1 MNKQVKLGAGIFI
14 VREDAAADLE
24 TTLEKMAAIGYD
36 GIELVG
42 YFGRTAAEVKASLK
56 AAGLLAIGDHVQAA
70 DVIKEPKRVIGEHLD
85 MGCAYITLTFGEEN
99 VKNQLFD
106 DIVEQCKEAVSLC
119 LASGITPM
127 YHNHAFDMQ
136 GENPFTERL
145 LDAVADLKFEPDVGW
160 MLAAGQDPAYFLK
173 KYKARIP
180 VVHFKDVFVT
190 EEGFTF
196 RPTGYGNVNTPA
208 LLPLAVACNPD
219 WLMVDHDLAYER
231 DSYEDLKLCYDYMK
245 NLLKIAGC

>member
-1 MNKQVKLGAGIFI
+1 MNMNMKLGAGIFI
-14 VREDAAADLE
+14 VREDANADLKK
-24 TTLEKMAAIGYD
+24 TLEKVAAIGYD

-42 YFGRTAAEVKASLK
+42 YFGRTAAEVKEILK
-56 AAGLLAIGDHVQAA
+56 AVKLLPIGDHVQAA
-70 DVIKEPKRVIGEHLD
+70 DIISDPKRVLGEHLD
-85 MGCAYITLTFGEEN
+85 IGCKYITLTFGEEN
-99 VKNQLFD
+99 VKTLPFN
-106 DIVEQCKEAVSLC
+106 DIAAQCEEAVKLC
-119 LASGITPM
+119 LEYGITPM

-136 GENPFTERL
+136 GESPFTKRL
-145 LDAVADLKFEPDVGW
+145 LDAVPQLNFEPDVGW
-160 MLAAGQDPAYFLK
+160 MLAAGQDPAYYLR

-208 LLPLAVACNPD
+208 LLPLALDCNPE

-231 DSYEDLKLCYDYMK
+231 DSYEDLKLSYDYMRA
-245 NLLKIAGC
+245 LLKIAK